1 MLPINQNQNQN
12 QNHCIQVLENEYV
25 NHLTPIEH
33 QAYLIAKNH
42 LGSLFTVSKTN
53 GFIRWM
59 NEKKTA
65 SSA

>member
-12 QNHCIQVLENEYV
+12 QYTQVLENEYV
-25 NHLTPIEH
+25 NSLTPIEH
-33 QAYLIAKNH
+33 QAYLIAKSH

-59 NEKKTA
+59 KENKTA